1 MNTKKQLLSTVLK
14 VVLRYKFSK
23 KETMKTFIYVLVMG
37 ILISCGKEKKEG
49 DVDLTNTEAK
59 STTEESF
66 DVTLSKNFYMTAD
79 DVNDL
84 YIDATVNK
92 GTVEENTEVELVKKA
107 NPVERVSATLYR
119 VDDSSFQS
127 IKTAKSGQE
136 VVLYLKIKNDKNFRF
151 SNNADEYSIVKKGEQ
166 VTATASESSSG
177 KAIVLVDGKP
187 WKYDYYKIYHYTKDY
202 GVTKSPANYLI
213 VFTKANKNLKNAP
226 EETLQITLFHAP
238 KEAKNF
244 EKADIDVSFTS
255 DLFGEERAYAKTF
268 KADLPATASVSKY
281 STTQAS
287 ALISGSVSVE
297 AKAFLCAKCPNSKI
311 KVDFENLEAEL
322 YNN

>member
-1 MNTKKQLLSTVLK
+1 
-14 VVLRYKFSK
+14 
-23 KETMKTFIYVLVMG
+23 MKTPFKLYWPFLFFV

-49 DVDLTNTEAK
+49 DANSTITEAK
-59 STTEESF
+59 SSTEESF

-107 NPVERVSATLYR
+107 NPTERVSATLYR

-166 VTATASESSSG
+166 VAATASKSSSG
-177 KAIVLVDGKP
+177 KATVLVDGKP

-202 GVTKSPANYLI
+202 GVTKNPANYLI
-213 VFTKANKNLKNAP
+213 VYTKANKNLKNAP

-238 KEAKNF
+238 KEAKKF

-255 DLFGEERAYAKTF
+255 DLFGEERVYAKTF

-281 STTQAS
+281 SATSTS

-297 AKAFLCAKCPNSKI
+297 AKAFLCPKCPNSKI
-311 KVDFENLEAEL
+311 TVDFENLEAEL